1 MKKIGLL
8 FATVLMIML
17 FAFSASAATEGY
29 YTYESKNGE
38 AKITDVNTSI
48 SGDITIPATLGGYS
62 VTTIG
67 YEAFDSC
74 NNLTS
79 VTIPDSVTYIV
90 NLAFSNCTSLKSVTI
105 PDSVT
110 SIYDSA
116 FYNCT
121 SLESVTIPDSVA
133 SIGIEAFHG
142 CESLQAVYF
151 GGTEKKWDEITS
163 GNNDESLKNATIFFK
178 DGVRCKKHTDED
190 HDGYCDICKEMTPER
205 ANCSCNCHK
214 SGFMGFIWKIIL
226 FFNKLFKINPV
237 CACGVAH
244 Y

>member
-48 SGDITIPATLGGYS
+48 SGDITISATLGGYS

-67 YEAFDSC
+67 YEAFDRC

-79 VTIPDSVTYIV
+79 VTIPDSVTCIV

-121 SLESVTIPDSVA
+121 SLESVTIP
-133 SIGIEAFHG
+133 
-142 CESLQAVYF
+142 
-151 GGTEKKWDEITS
+151 
-163 GNNDESLKNATIFFK
+163 
-178 DGVRCKKHTDED
+178 R
-190 HDGYCDICKEMTPER
+190 
-205 ANCSCNCHK
+205 
-214 SGFMGFIWKIIL
+214 
-226 FFNKLFKINPV
+226 
-237 CACGVAH
+237 
-244 Y
+244 